1 MSTDLSGLAA
11 LGWRAELAGTA
22 PTRPGLV
29 PARVVAEHRS
39 QYRVQTGDGERSARL
54 AGRLRH
60 QAAGRGDLPAV
71 GDWVLIEAPADGDA
85 LVHQVLPRSSRFS
98 RKSAGARTEEQVI
111 AANVDVVWIVSAL
124 DGELSPR
131 RLERYLVLGWE
142 SGAVPEIVLT
152 KADLAPDIEG
162 SLAVVAPVAVGV
174 QVHVTSSVT
183 GQGIDALRQSLRAG
197 ATVALMGSSGVG
209 KSTLINRLAGLELQA
224 TASVRPTDGKGRHTT
239 TARQL
244 IHLPG
249 GGLLVD
255 TPGMRE
261 LQLWDADDGLQAS
274 FGDIEELAA
283 GCRFTDCTHGGEP
296 GCAVTDAVER
306 GVIDAKRLS
315 SYHKL
320 QRELAHL
327 DRRLDARVQ
336 SEETRRVRA
345 IHRAQR
351 DHPKYR

>member
-1 MSTDLSGLAA
+1 MKTDPSRLAA
-11 LGWRAELAGTA
+11 LGWRPELAGTA
-22 PTRPGLV
+22 PTRAGLV
-29 PARVVAEHRS
+29 PARIVAEHRS
-39 QYRVQTGDGERSARL
+39 EYRVDTGAGERSARL

-60 QAAGRGDLPAV
+60 EAAGRADLPAV
-71 GDWVLIEAPADGDA
+71 GDWVLIEAPADGDT

-98 RKSAGARTEEQVI
+98 RKVAGTRTEEQVV

-124 DGELSPR
+124 DGELNPR

-142 SGAVPEIVLT
+142 SGAVPEMVLT
-152 KADLAPDIEG
+152 KADLAADIEA
-162 SLAVVAPVAVGV
+162 SLAQVAPVAMGV

-183 GQGIDALRQSLRAG
+183 GQGIEALRQSLRAG
-197 ATVALMGSSGVG
+197 ATVALIGSSGVG
-209 KSTLINRLAGLELQA
+209 KSTLINRLAGVELQA
-224 TASVRPTDGKGRHTT
+224 TGSVRPRDGKGRHTT

-244 IHLPG
+244 IRLPG
-249 GGLLVD
+249 GGLVVD

-261 LQLWDADDGLQAS
+261 LQLWDVDEGLEAS
-274 FGDIEELAA
+274 FSDIEELAA
-283 GCRFTDCTHGGEP
+283 GCRFSDCTHRGEP

-306 GVIDAKRLS
+306 GVIRAGRLS

-327 DRRLDARVQ
+327 DRRLDARAQ
-336 SEETRRVRA
+336 AEETRRVRA